1 MRSVDLPAL
10 IPHAGMDMF
19 PACPSL
25 GLLYTSC
32 ADQHPILFLSTASL
46 DHESG
51 PTLPYLSCRRR
62 LVPSTLLLREHK
74 R

>member
-10 IPHAGMDMF
+10 ISHAGMDMF
-19 PACPSL
+19 PACPAL

-32 ADQHPILFLSTASL
+32 ADQHATLLLGTASL

-51 PTLPYLSCRRR
+51 VETS
-62 LVPSTLLLREHK
+62 
-74 R
+74 